1 MAAAPR
7 RLAASAAG
15 EGLRTTGD
23 SYLHKI
29 LNARVYDICEND
41 MPLQPA
47 PVLSAQSGNEI
58 LFKREDLQP
67 VFSFKIRGAYNKIAS
82 LTQEQLAK
90 GIVAC
95 SAGNHAQGVAL
106 SAQKVGVDN
115 IIVMPVDTPSIKV
128 DSVRNKFGG
137 TVKLHGTTYDEA
149 QAEAK
154 RLVEVEGRTL
164 IHPFD
169 DPLVIAG
176 QGTIGMEILR
186 QCSVSHPPHYS
197 AHLYPSY
204 GM

>member
-1 MAAAPR
+1 
-7 RLAASAAG
+7 
-15 EGLRTTGD
+15 
-23 SYLHKI
+23 
-29 LNARVYDICEND
+29 

-137 TVKLHGTTYDEA
+137 TVKLHGANYDEA

-186 QCSVSHPPHYS
+186 QCSVRPPHT
-197 AHLYPSY
+197 HTTTRITLPGCCPSSV
-204 GM
+204 M